1 MNLEPTGTVPP
12 DFRVIA
18 VEETRNWNPKVIEQT
33 GRMAGIYL
41 VNFAEI
47 VHICDFTGS
56 YYAKFICNISENYVR
71 EPDGY
76 MSGNA
81 IWDKEW
87 EREADP
93 IEVSRSKALFALKA
107 DNFKYENGG
116 EDGHYISEHGFNRE
130 QGEKIENPDPE
141 EPLTEDAAMEAV
153 QALMANGEEWED
165 LAPWKKEAVTA

>member
-1 MNLEPTGTVPP
+1 MNLEPSGTVPP

-18 VEETRNWNPKVIEQT
+18 VEETRNWDPKIIEHT

-76 MSGNA
+76 DERQAQSGM
-81 IWDKEW
+81 KELSCEW
-87 EREADP
+87 ADP
-93 IEVSRSKALFALKA
+93 IEVIARSKALFAAIK
-107 DNFKYENGG
+107 
-116 EDGHYISEHGFNRE
+116 RR
-130 QGEKIENPDPE
+130 
-141 EPLTEDAAMEAV
+141 
-153 QALMANGEEWED
+153 
-165 LAPWKKEAVTA
+165 